1 MKKVTITALFAAMI
15 FIGAGCTSIQENYKP
30 LYQAKP
36 QKQAIEPKA
45 K

>member
-1 MKKVTITALFAAMI
+1 MKKVITAATFAAMI
-15 FIGAGCTSIQENYKP
+15 CIATGCTSIQENYKP

-36 QKQAIEPKA
+36 EKQSIEPKA